1 MPSIQS
7 TWLKLDAIAHLCPN
21 QDNAGYEQMV
31 VPMSSAVLDV
41 VGADEG
47 LALAG
52 LLERVGDLVSD
63 WERERFPIAPHRSRK
78 TSNS

>member
-21 QDNAGYEQMV
+21 QDDAGYEQMV
-31 VPMSSAVLDV
+31 VSMSSAVLDV
-41 VGADEG
+41 VGADDG

-52 LLERVGDLVSD
+52 LLERVGDLVSA